1 MMRMSRLC
9 WVGWGVWWVVGGA
22 LGGTVKGRTGVF
34 LRREGRARAKV
45 RPARSSTP
53 ASIAGR
59 FSSPPAR
66 AGR

>member
-9 WVGWGVWWVVGGA
+9 WVGWGVWGLVGEA
-22 LGGTVKGRTGVF
+22 LGGTLKGRTGFF

-45 RPARSSTP
+45 RSSAP

>member
-1 MMRMSRLC
+1 MVALMLMSRLC
-9 WVGWGVWWVVGGA
+9 WVGWGVWGLVGGA

-34 LRREGRARAKV
+34 RRRGGRARAKV
-45 RPARSSTP
+45 RSSTP

-59 FSSPPAR
+59 FSSPVAR